1 MFKQS
6 LATLAIG
13 VFAATSPSLADAPA
27 AVDVDY
33 NDDSNWLCRPG
44 GEDACDVDLTT
55 TVVSSSGKTRVEKFK
70 GNRKAQIDCFYVYPT
85 VSLDTTPN
93 SDMNA
98 GDEERN
104 VVLSQFARFASQ
116 CRTFAPL
123 YRQITLTALRANLSG
138 KPLAAD
144 RNLGYN
150 DVLNAWRHYLAND
163 NEGRGFVLIGHS
175 QGAGVLTQLIQN
187 EIDGKPIQQQL
198 ISAILMGTN
207 LAVPKG
213 ADVGGAFKH
222 IPLCKSDM
230 QLGCAIAYAS
240 FRATA
245 PPPAKTLFG
254 RVPGV
259 GMQAACTNPAA
270 LGGGKSLLYPYLSN
284 RARGEG
290 ETPRWLPDKDID
302 TPFVSTPDLLT
313 GECVNNEHGS
323 YLEITVHSNPF
334 DPRTDDIGGDVI
346 TNGKVQ
352 ANWGLHLIDANLV
365 MGNLIDVVSAQS
377 RAYLNANK

>member
-1 MFKQS
+1 MFEQS
-6 LATLAIG
+6 LATLAFG
-13 VFAATSPSLADAPA
+13 VFVAISSSSADTTTAAA
-27 AVDVDY
+27 VDY
-33 NDDSNWLCRPG
+33 NDGSNWLCRPDRD
-44 GEDACDVDLTT
+44 DACDVDLTA

-70 GNRKAQIDCFYVYPT
+70 RNRKAQIDCFYVYPT
-85 VSLDTTPN
+85 VSLDITPN

-98 GDEERN
+98 GAEERS

-138 KPLAAD
+138 KPLTAD
-144 RNLGYN
+144 RTLGYN
-150 DVLNAWRHYLAND
+150 DVLNAWKHYLAND
-163 NEGRGFVLIGHS
+163 NNGRGFVLIGHS

-213 ADVGGAFKH
+213 ADVGGALKH
-222 IPLCKSDM
+222 IPLCKSDT
-230 QLGCAIAYAS
+230 QVGCTVAYAS

-254 RVPGV
+254 RVPGA

-270 LGGGKSLLYPYLSN
+270 LAGGKSLLYPYLSN
-284 RARGEG
+284 LPRGEG
-290 ETPRWLPDKDID
+290 EIPRWLSDKDID
-302 TPFVSTPDLLT
+302 TPFVSTPNLLT
-313 GECVNNEHGS
+313 GECVSNEKGS
-323 YLEITVHSNPF
+323 YLEITVHGDPY
-334 DPRTDDIGGDVI
+334 DPRTDNIGGDVV
-346 TNGKVQ
+346 TNGQVQ
-352 ANWGLHLIDANLV
+352 TNWGLHLIDANLV
-365 MGNLIDVVSAQS
+365 MGNLMDVVSMQS
-377 RAYLNANK
+377 KAYLTASK